1 MTARK
6 ASVTELPQAAG
17 DGFSL
22 FDTEEAILGRTEVML
37 SRLAEVAEGVREL
50 AGAYRRG
57 YREQRRLVRLSDRMQ
72 GDLQRANT
80 RLGEQQRELK
90 ALNDALS
97 GEIEQRI
104 RLEAELRRLADT
116 DHLTGAL
123 TRRRFMEIGERET
136 LRSQRGRIPACVL
149 MLDLDRFKMINDGFG
164 HEAGDAALVAF
175 VGICR
180 GHLRS
185 LDAIGRMGGEEFAIL
200 LADTDRAEGLALAER
215 LRQSVAAVPVST
227 GPGPLSITVSVGLAA
242 LRPEDALADLLRR
255 ADAALYAAKAAG
267 RNLVRG
273 EEAA

>member
-6 ASVTELPQAAG
+6 ATVTELPQAAG

-37 SRLAEVAEGVREL
+37 ARLAEVAEGVQEL

-80 RLGEQQRELK
+80 RLAEQQRELQ

-104 RLEAELRRLADT
+104 HLESELRRLADT

-123 TRRRFMEIGERET
+123 TRRRFLEIGEREA
-136 LRSQRGRIPACVL
+136 LRSQRSRIPACLL

-164 HEAGDAALVAF
+164 HGAGDAALAAF
-175 VGICR
+175 VGVCR

-185 LDAIGRMGGEEFAIL
+185 LDAIGRTGGEEFAIL

-215 LRQSVAAVPVST
+215 LRLAVAAVPVST
-227 GPGPLSITVSVGLAA
+227 EQGPLSITVSVGLAV
-242 LRPEDALADLLRR
+242 LEPEDSLADLLRR

-267 RNLVRG
+267 RNCVRG
-273 EEAA
+273 AQAP